1 MLACQKGEFSLP
13 NDLHYLNCAYMSPL
27 PKRAEAQAIAAVE
40 KSRVPSQYTDDDWFG
55 VTDRIRDRFA
65 ELVHLPDPKRVAI
78 IPSASYGI
86 ATVAANTPVS
96 SHQNIVI
103 VEGQFPSN
111 VYSWRRIAG
120 ETGAELRTVGPPDS
134 NDNRGMIWN
143 RHVLESIDADTA
155 VVALGPVHWSDGTR
169 FDLEAIRD
177 RTSEVD
183 AAFVIDGTQ
192 SVGAMPFDAELIRPD
207 ALVCASYKWLLGPYC
222 IGVAYYGERYDD
234 GLPIEDSWINREG
247 SENFSA
253 VASYVDA
260 YQPGARRYDV
270 GEKSHF
276 ILGPMLV
283 AAIELLLEWG
293 VDEIQ
298 PYCGELMGEVLDQ
311 ARELGYHVED
321 ESWRAHHLVGIRTP
335 PQVPLDR
342 LQKALADRNVSVSLR
357 GSAIRVSPHVYNDEH
372 DVASLAE
379 ALEKAIT

>member
-1 MLACQKGEFSLP
+1 MLGCQKGEFSLP

-27 PKRAEAQAIAAVE
+27 PKRAEVHAIAAIE
-40 KSRVPSQYTDDDWFG
+40 KSRVPSQYTPDDWFG
-55 VTDRIRDRFA
+55 VTDRIRHRFA
-65 ELVHLPDPKRVAI
+65 ELAHLPDPQRVAI

-96 SHQNIVI
+96 SKQNIVI
-103 VEGQFPSN
+103 VEEQFPSN

-120 ETGAELRTVGPPDS
+120 EAGAELRTVGPPDS
-134 NDNRGMIWN
+134 GDDRGMIWN
-143 RHVLESIDADTA
+143 RRVLESIDADTA

-169 FDLEAIRD
+169 FDLEAVRD
-177 RTSEVD
+177 RAQEVD

-192 SVGAMPFDAELIRPD
+192 AVGALPFDGRRIRPD
-207 ALVCASYKWLLGPYC
+207 ALICASYKWLLGPYC

-234 GLPIEDSWINREG
+234 GLPIEDNWINREG

-253 VASYVDA
+253 VASYVDT
-260 YQPGARRYDV
+260 YQPGATRYDV

-298 PYCGELMGEVLDQ
+298 AYCRELMCDALTQ
-311 ARELGYHVED
+311 ARELGYDVED
-321 ESWRAHHLVGIRTP
+321 ESWRAHHLVGVRTP
-335 PQVPLDR
+335 PQVSLDR
-342 LQKALADRNVSVSLR
+342 LQETLANRNVSVSLR
-357 GSAIRVSPHVYNDEH
+357 GSAIRVSPHLYNDEN
-372 DVASLAE
+372 DVARLAE
-379 ALEKAIT
+379 ALQEAVT

>member
-27 PKRAEAQAIAAVE
+27 PKRAEAPAIDAIE
-40 KSRVPSQYTDDDWFG
+40 KSRVPSQYTRDDWFG

-65 ELVHLPDPKRVAI
+65 ELVHLPDPQRVAI

-96 SHQNIVI
+96 SHQNIV
-103 VEGQFPSN
+103 VVDEQFPSN
-111 VYSWRRIAG
+111 VYSWRRVAG
-120 ETGAELRTVGPPDS
+120 ETGAKLRTVGQPEFTED
-134 NDNRGMIWN
+134 RCKIWN
-143 RHVLESIDADTA
+143 RRVLESIDVDTA
-155 VVALGPVHWSDGTR
+155 VVALGPVHWCDGTR

-177 RTSEVD
+177 RTEEVD
-183 AAFVIDGTQ
+183 AAFIIDGTQ
-192 SVGAMPFDAELIRPD
+192 SVGALPFDAELIRPD

-253 VASYVDA
+253 VASYVDT
-260 YQPGARRYDV
+260 YQPGAMRYDV

-298 PYCGELMGEVLDQ
+298 AYCGELMRDVLDQ
-311 ARELGYHVED
+311 ARELGYCVED
-321 ESWRAHHLVGIRTP
+321 ESGRAHHLVGIRTP

-357 GSAIRVSPHVYNDEH
+357 GSAIRVSPHVYNDEN
-372 DVASLAE
+372 DVAKLAE